1 MVVSEERLY
10 LSRFFGMLVSE
21 PQPRLATAV
30 HKTENKWQFIGS
42 SNGKLQ
48 ADLAFSS
55 ARSSHSGIVIRF
67 LAVPN
72 SMLAL
77 FGAVFF
83 TQMVK
88 VGP

>member
-21 PQPRLATAV
+21 PQPKLAIAV
-30 HKTENKWQFIGS
+30 NKTESKWQFIGS
-42 SNGKLQ
+42 SDGKLQ
-48 ADLAFSS
+48 AALAFNS
-55 ARSSHSGIVIRF
+55 AIVIRF

-72 SMLAL
+72 SILAL

>member
-21 PQPRLATAV
+21 PQPKLAIAV
-30 HKTENKWQFIGS
+30 NKTESKWQFIGS
-42 SNGKLQ
+42 SDGKLQ
-48 ADLAFSS
+48 AALAFSS
-55 ARSSHSGIVIRF
+55 ARSSYSSIVIRF

-72 SMLAL
+72 SILAL